1 MTPYYLVLQN
11 IIMANGKMLLK
22 KGDMLTPIPQH
33 RGYDAFGKDARNLFW
48 TDDFLDKNPRLF
60 RRENND

>member
-11 IIMANGKMLLK
+11 MVLANGKMMLRK
-22 KGDMLTPIPQH
+22 DDKLTPIPQY

-48 TDDFLDKNPRLF
+48 TDDFLDKHPRLF
-60 RRENND
+60 RRVNAN

>member
-1 MTPYYLVLQN
+1 MKPYYLVLQN

-22 KGDMLTPIPQH
+22 QGDMLTPITQH

-48 TDDFLDKNPRLF
+48 TDDFLDKHPRLF
-60 RRENND
+60 RRGNND